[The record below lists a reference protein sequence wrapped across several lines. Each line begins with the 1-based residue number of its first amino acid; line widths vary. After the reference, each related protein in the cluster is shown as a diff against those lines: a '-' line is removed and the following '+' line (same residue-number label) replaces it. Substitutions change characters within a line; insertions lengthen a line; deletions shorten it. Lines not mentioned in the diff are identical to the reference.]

1 LKKYIK
7 EIIIATVLIFVATN
21 IIGYYRGSS
30 VKVAPN
36 YSMLLEEKTVNGLN
50 VKDILKSK
58 KPLVINFWG
67 TWCPVCNQEVSTLSK
82 LANRDDII
90 LLTIAVNSGANSDI
104 KEYMQKKDTEFLVIN
119 DNNSKLA
126 KSFNISVFPTTVFLS
141 SDRKNI
147 IKDSGYTTLAGFLA
161 RVKLVEFKYEE

>member
-1 LKKYIK
+1 MLLKEKTING
-7 EIIIATVLIFVATN
+7 L
-21 IIGYYRGSS
+21 S
-30 VKVAPN
+30 VK
-36 YSMLLEEKTVNGLN
+36 E
-50 VKDILKSK
+50 ILKSK

-82 LANRDDII
+82 LAKRDDII

-104 KEYMQKKDTEFLVIN
+104 KQYMQKKGINFLVIN

-126 KSFNISVFPTTVFLS
+126 KAFNISVFPTTVFLS

-147 IKDSGYTTLAGFLA
+147 IKDSGYTTQAGFLA
-161 RVKLVEFKYEE
+161 RIKLVEH

>member
-7 EIIIATVLIFVATN
+7 EILITIVLIFVVTN
-21 IIGYYRGSS
+21 VIGYFRSSS

-36 YSMLLEEKTVNGLN
+36 YSLLLKEKTIYGLS

-82 LANRDDII
+82 LAKRDDII

-104 KEYMQKKDTEFLVIN
+104 KQYMQKKGINFLVIN

-126 KSFNISVFPTTVFLS
+126 KAFNISVFPTTVFLN

-147 IKDSGYTTLAGFLA
+147 IKDSGYTTQAGFLA
-161 RVKLVEFKYEE
+161 RIKLVEH